1 MMFVLYDGWLR
12 MNRTEM
18 INDFKNFLRDNQE
31 SLNNHITKIEDMSP
45 DDEWALDDEWD
56 KIYLQE
62 LASKNGRL

>member
-1 MMFVLYDGWLR
+1 

-62 LASKNGRL
+62 AASKNGRL